1 MNQKEL
7 CIHCG
12 DYIPEEDGY
21 YFEDQ
26 FLCPDCLEELTMFC
40 HLCGERILREDSH
53 GTDDIPLCGSCYE
66 NHYTHCDGCGRLL
79 HQGDIYY
86 DEDDALCWNC
96 YQASQRERE
105 TIHDYYYKPAPIFFG
120 DGPRFFGV
128 ELELD
133 EGGEDSDYA
142 AEILGQSNSSGMGR
156 AYAKHDGSLDDGFQI
171 VTHPMSLDCH
181 LNHMPW

>member
-7 CIHCG
+7 CVHCG

-40 HLCGERILREDSH
+40 HLCGERILREDNH

-86 DEDDALCWNC
+86 DEDDA
-96 YQASQRERE
+96 E
-105 TIHDYYYKPAPIFFG
+105 
-120 DGPRFFGV
+120 
-128 ELELD
+128 
-133 EGGEDSDYA
+133 YA
-142 AEILGQSNSSGMGR
+142 A
-156 AYAKHDGSLDDGFQI
+156 
-171 VTHPMSLDCH
+171 
-181 LNHMPW
+181 